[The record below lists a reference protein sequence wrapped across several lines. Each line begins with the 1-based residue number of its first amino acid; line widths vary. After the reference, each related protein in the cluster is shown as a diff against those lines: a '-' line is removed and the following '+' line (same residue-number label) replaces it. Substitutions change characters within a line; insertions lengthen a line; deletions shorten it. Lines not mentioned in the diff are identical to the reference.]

1 MLKQIQ
7 RAVPTAKPNRK
18 PIDIDAGYE
27 RAMERF
33 PRIIARLGE

>member
-1 MLKQIQ
+1 MLKQAQ
-7 RAVPTAKPNRK
+7 RVAPIAKPRGK
-18 PIDIDAGYE
+18 PIDIDAGYA